1 MFATRALIFSAFS
14 RIFCT
19 HPANVISYKYLS
31 QHAAKRALAW
41 KSRLKKKSGG
51 LALLVLCEFAAEG
64 ENTRR
69 SR

>member
-1 MFATRALIFSAFS
+1 MFAARALIFSAFFC
-14 RIFCT
+14 IFCT

-31 QHAAKRALAW
+31 QQKELLRGNHG
-41 KSRLKKKSGG
+41 SKKSFG